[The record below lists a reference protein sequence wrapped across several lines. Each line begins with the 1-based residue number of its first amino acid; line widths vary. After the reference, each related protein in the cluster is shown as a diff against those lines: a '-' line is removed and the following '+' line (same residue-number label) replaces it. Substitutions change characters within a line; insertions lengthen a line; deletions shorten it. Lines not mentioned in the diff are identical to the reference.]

1 MIAELE
7 DQQGKIRELNEEM
20 EAYKAQ
26 QEELDEQRRRADELQ
41 RQFEE
46 TRHASEEEKAQM
58 VGNCFSITVQHRL
71 WYNEEIGVRADLP
84 LGMFGVLGSKL
95 RHSAWSDFI
104 FIFPLLFLMQHWY
117 IFSIMRI
124 NTVSFFFKSKII
136 NVFCY
141 ASLWS
146 VKPVVVHWYGPVVVY
161 CLGLGEC
168 PH

>member
-71 WYNEEIGVRADLP
+71 WGQSRSTIRDVWGIG
-84 LGMFGVLGSKL
+84 K
-95 RHSAWSDFI
+95 
-104 FIFPLLFLMQHWY
+104 
-117 IFSIMRI
+117 
-124 NTVSFFFKSKII
+124 
-136 NVFCY
+136 
-141 ASLWS
+141 
-146 VKPVVVHWYGPVVVY
+146 
-161 CLGLGEC
+161 
-168 PH
+168 

>member
-71 WYNEEIGVRADLP
+71 WYNEEIGVGADLP

-124 NTVSFFFKSKII
+124 NTVSFFFLSRKLLMCF
-136 NVFCY
+136 VMRLFDR
-141 ASLWS
+141 
-146 VKPVVVHWYGPVVVY
+146 
-161 CLGLGEC
+161 
-168 PH
+168 